1 MCLFKLAELYCVSTK
16 ILRMSELM
24 QFETGMSMSR
34 YLPPSGTAGF
44 ERNSVSGD
52 RRVPAPPPRITARM
66 FGLFGAMA
74 HTFPVLFGK
83 LFDVSIDA
91 KRRAFQAR
99 AAREKFSYCYKRVF
113 VRGRTVKEQN
123 PRARPAQP
131 RAGASDEVRGAGVY

>member
-1 MCLFKLAELYCVSTK
+1 MCLFREAELYCVNTK

-24 QFETGMSMSR
+24 QFEIGMSTSR

-44 ERNSVSGD
+44 ERSSVSGD

-74 HTFPVLFGK
+74 HTFPICFGK
-83 LFDVSIDA
+83 LFGVSIDP

-99 AAREKFSYCYKRVF
+99 AARKGSL
-113 VRGRTVKEQN
+113 TVT
-123 PRARPAQP
+123 
-131 RAGASDEVRGAGVY
+131 

>member
-83 LFDVSIDA
+83 PINASIDP
-91 KRRAFQAR
+91 KRRAFQAC
-99 AAREKFSYCYKRVF
+99 AARLRFSYCYKRMF
-113 VRGRTVKEQN
+113 VRGRT
-123 PRARPAQP
+123 AYCRPAGAA
-131 RAGASDEVRGAGVY
+131 AGLLKRLCG

>member
-44 ERNSVSGD
+44 ERSSVRGD

-66 FGLFGAMA
+66 FGFLGGIA
-74 HTFPVLFGK
+74 HTFPDFFGK
-83 LFDVSIDA
+83 LFGVSIA
-91 KRRAFQAR
+91 PKRRAFQAR
-99 AAREKFSYCYKRVF
+99 ATVERFSYCYKRVF
-113 VRGRTVKEQN
+113 VR
-123 PRARPAQP
+123 
-131 RAGASDEVRGAGVY
+131 